1 MAREIKG
8 LKGAWE
14 YDQELAR
21 KKAKAARPKTYETRM
36 GGKKVRVTVPEDPDP
51 TEVMIEAIQDNLSP
65 AAVATIIAY
74 LQPVRVKDKG
84 VQREVEWFSELE
96 AEWTMKPHYYFANY
110 RFYNYPYVYAQL
122 FVYALY
128 EKYLQEGGE
137 FVPKFKKALSVGSSV
152 SPAEIG
158 RIVGLDVTDP
168 GFWELGFKRF
178 EHFLTELERVSVSSS
193 WK

>member
-1 MAREIKG
+1 MAERLSAAKKAAATKRKRQNKSGKGDLIKG
-8 LKGAWE
+8 MSRRLPLE
-14 YDQELAR
+14 ILDSEIFER
-21 KKAKAARPKTYETRM
+21 R
-36 GGKKVRVTVPEDPDP
+36 
-51 TEVMIEAIQDNLSP
+51 IQD
-65 AAVATIIAY
+65 IM
-74 LQPVRVKDKG
+74 RG
-84 VQREVEWFSELE
+84 
-96 AEWTMKPHYYFANY
+96 
-110 RFYNYPYVYAQL
+110 YAG
-122 FVYALY
+122 VYALY